1 MPDCGRIIA
10 SSKWATWVVPN
21 YSLKNTEMKKA
32 MMKNWMFMVTV
43 ILMLGMWSCDKKDDV
58 VNNLTDTVELKDN
71 EASQTDLD
79 GLIYMR
85 EEEKLARD
93 VYVYLFD
100 LYQVP
105 VFDNISKS
113 EDWHTNQVLSLIN
126 FYGLTDPALPENG
139 QFSNAELQALYDEL
153 IVAGSDSLQA
163 ALMVGATIEEVDIID
178 LQGYL
183 DVTTSDTIK
192 TLYANLMRASGYHL
206 KAFVAQLAFQG
217 YDYEPQLLTQEQ
229 FDAIMAGQLPAG
241 GGGCDTLTFAISAE
255 EEAALLYVR
264 EEEKLAHDVYVKLFE
279 LWNVPVFDFISN
291 SEQVHT
297 DRVLS
302 LINFF
307 QLEDTAS
314 ANPGEFNN
322 EELQALYDQLL
333 AQGSESLISG
343 LTVGATIEEVD
354 IIDLQTKIDMA
365 TNQGIINVFGNLMLG
380 SKAHLRAFVANLEL
394 NGVTYVP
401 QFLSQE
407 EYDAI
412 IIN

>member
-1 MPDCGRIIA
+1 MYKIITAMPDCGRIIA
-10 SSKWATWVVPN
+10 SSKWATWVVTN
-21 YSLKNTEMKKA
+21 YKLKYTEMKNA

-85 EEEKLARD
+85 EEEKLAGD

-192 TLYANLMRASGYHL
+192 TLYTNLMRASGYHL

-264 EEEKLAHDVYVKLFE
+264 EEEKLAHDVY
-279 LWNVPVFDFISN
+279 
-291 SEQVHT
+291 
-297 DRVLS
+297 
-302 LINFF
+302 
-307 QLEDTAS
+307 
-314 ANPGEFNN
+314 EFNN

-412 IIN
+412 INN